1 MSEMGIRMQKQQR
14 SNSKNHTAY
23 QNRVQN
29 LFARVN
35 KIQNLNQDGRKE
47 KARELEDLLNNLE
60 GKLEKEKQDKNQK
73 IEQMEEVIQ
82 ELRKSLREDAKA
94 RENMEGVV
102 EDSLIQLENDFS
114 LVLDK
119 SMGNIFYCFFS
130 TIKRLNILKDIYT
143 FQSKFF
149 PK

>member
-1 MSEMGIRMQKQQR
+1 
-14 SNSKNHTAY
+14 
-23 QNRVQN
+23 
-29 LFARVN
+29 
-35 KIQNLNQDGRKE
+35 
-47 KARELEDLLNNLE
+47 
-60 GKLEKEKQDKNQK
+60 
-73 IEQMEEVIQ
+73 MEEVIQ